1 MSTETPAEAPQL
13 LTPKEAAAWCRMSV
27 NTLNHLRMHGR
38 FAPAVRIGKLRFWL
52 EEDLNAWITAQ
63 RESA

>member
-1 MSTETPAEAPQL
+1 MRTETIVEAPQL
-13 LTPKEAAAWCRMSV
+13 LTPKEAAAWCRISV

-52 EEDLNAWITAQ
+52 AEDLNAWITAQ

>member
-1 MSTETPAEAPQL
+1 M
-13 LTPKEAAAWCRMSV
+13 

-52 EEDLNAWITAQ
+52 AEDLNAWIAAQ

>member
-1 MSTETPAEAPQL
+1 MTKL
-13 LTPKEAAAWCRMSV
+13 RKEAAAWCRISV

-38 FAPAVRIGKLRFWL
+38 LAPAVRIGKLRFWL
-52 EEDLNAWITAQ
+52 AEDLNAWITAQ

>member
-1 MSTETPAEAPQL
+1 MSIENQLEAPQL
-13 LTPKEAAAWCRMSV
+13 LSAREAAEWCRISV
-27 NTLNHLRMHGR
+27 NTLNHLRLHGR

-52 EEDLNAWITAQ
+52 AEDLNAWIAAQ